1 MPTLGRPKE
10 HIYEVD
16 DSEINYWRDVKKFKW
31 SEVADFLGVPLWWL
45 EKYIASKKLTF
56 KTKKVSATYDRH
68 YSWSGS
74 NLTARRLGYKDI
86 YCAIRDMR
94 MDGMTV
100 KEVAE
105 KLKVTVNTVNY
116 HTPRDLIGE
125 ITIVTE
131 KKREAARQSIKK
143 AQAKAWQRIT
153 NEKHPWQTRF

>member
-1 MPTLGRPKE
+1 MARTGRPKE
-10 HIYEVD
+10 HVYEVD
-16 DSEINYWRDVKKFKW
+16 DTEIAYWRDVKKFKW

-45 EKYIASKKLTF
+45 EKYIASKKLEF
-56 KTKKVSATYDRH
+56 KTKKVSATYDRY
-68 YSWSGS
+68 YSWSGT
-74 NLTARRLGYKDI
+74 NLMARKLGYRNV
-86 YCAIRDMR
+86 YCAIREMR

-105 KLKVTVNTVNY
+105 KLKVTVNTVIY

-143 AQAKAWQRIT
+143 AQENAWQRIASK
-153 NEKHPWQTRF
+153 KHPWQTR